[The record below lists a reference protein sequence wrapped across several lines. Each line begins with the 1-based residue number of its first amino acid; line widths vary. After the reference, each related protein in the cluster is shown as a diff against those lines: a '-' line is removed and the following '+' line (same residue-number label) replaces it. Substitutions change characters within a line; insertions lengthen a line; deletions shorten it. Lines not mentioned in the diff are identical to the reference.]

1 MYVAKNFGL
10 NKSLWPMP
18 ETFLFDKTNIVFTF
32 LFFIFVFKLALFI
45 EYASLRL
52 YYLYK

>member
-1 MYVAKNFGL
+1 
-10 NKSLWPMP
+10 MP
-18 ETFLFDKTNIVFTF
+18 ETFLFDGTNIAFTF
-32 LFFIFVFKLALFI
+32 FIHFFVFKLALYFLLFQLI

>member
-1 MYVAKNFGL
+1 
-10 NKSLWPMP
+10 MP
-18 ETFLFDKTNIVFTF
+18 ETFLFDRTNIVFTF
-32 LFFIFVFKLALFI
+32 LLIFFFLFKLALFFLLFHLI